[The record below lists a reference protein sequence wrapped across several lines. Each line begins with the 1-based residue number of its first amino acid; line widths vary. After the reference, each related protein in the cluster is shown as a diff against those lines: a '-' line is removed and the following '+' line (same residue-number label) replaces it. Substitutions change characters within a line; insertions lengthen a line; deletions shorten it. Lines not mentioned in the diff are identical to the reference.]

1 MSKWKSLKPIHQD
14 FLKEME
20 NIGAGHAATALSQ
33 MLGRPIGMVVP
44 EVTLCDI
51 NRLAEMIGEEE
62 EQVSCIS
69 IAVTGDVS
77 FDMVF
82 LLKYASAISLAN
94 DLMGLLPSTYSEIND
109 IVQSALNEVGNIL
122 IGSFLTA
129 ISTLTGLETRPSVP
143 AYANDMLCAVMSAA
157 LLERGYYDEQVLAI
171 GTRFTDN
178 DVVIDGYLFML
189 PQYNVLRKIFES
201 VGIKS

>member
-1 MSKWKSLKPIHQD
+1 MSKWKSLQPIHQD

-33 MLGRPIGMVVP
+33 MLSRPIGMVVP

-77 FDMVF
+77 FDMIF
-82 LLKYASAISLAN
+82 LLKYDSAISLAN

-109 IVQSALNEVGNIL
+109 IVQSALNEVGNI
-122 IGSFLTA
+122 
-129 ISTLTGLETRPSVP
+129 
-143 AYANDMLCAVMSAA
+143 
-157 LLERGYYDEQVLAI
+157 
-171 GTRFTDN
+171 
-178 DVVIDGYLFML
+178 
-189 PQYNVLRKIFES
+189 
-201 VGIKS
+201 